1 MPRYIIKR
9 VFSSILTIWV
19 VITLTFILM
28 HAIPGGPFA
37 SEQNI
42 PPEIEAQIKAQY
54 NLDKPLVWQY
64 GNYIKNLLKLDLGPS
79 YKYKGRT
86 VNDLIKDGFA
96 ITTQLGL
103 VAVVI
108 ALAAG
113 IPLGITSALKQ
124 GKWQD
129 NFIMIISML
138 GITIPSFVLATLL
151 LYVFAFK
158 LGWFPSLRWGTWKH
172 FVLPAIALAGS
183 PTAMISRLTRS
194 SLLDVIRQDYIRT
207 ARAKGNAER
216 IVVYKHALK
225 NAIIPIVT
233 YTGPMIAGVMTGSFV
248 IEKLFSIPGLG
259 RQFVDSITN
268 RDYTV
273 ILGFTVFYAVILVTC
288 NLLVDIVYALID
300 SRIKLDS

>member
-1 MPRYIIKR
+1 MLKYIIKR
-9 VFSSILTIWV
+9 ILSAIITVWV

-28 HAIPGGPFA
+28 HAIPGGPFS
-37 SEQNI
+37 SEKNI
-42 PPEIEAQIKAQY
+42 PPEIEAQIQAQY
-54 NLDKPLVWQY
+54 NLDKPLWWQY
-64 GNYIKNLLKLDLGPS
+64 GHYLKNLLKLDLGPS

-86 VNDLIKDGFA
+86 VNDLIHDGFS
-96 ITTQLGL
+96 TTAELGL
-103 VAVVI
+103 VAV
-108 ALAAG
+108 ALALAVG
-113 IPLGITSALKQ
+113 MPLGITSALKQ

-129 NFIMIISML
+129 NFIMFISVL
-138 GITIPSFVLATLL
+138 GITIPSFVMATLL
-151 LYVFAFK
+151 LYFFAFK

-183 PTAMISRLTRS
+183 PTALISRLTRS

-207 ARAKGNAER
+207 ARAKGNPER

-225 NAIIPIVT
+225 NAVIPVVT
-233 YTGPMIAGVMTGSFV
+233 YIGPLIASITTGSFV
-248 IEKLFSIPGLG
+248 IEKIFSIPGIG

-273 ILGFTVFYAVILVTC
+273 ILGFTIFYASLLVVC

-300 SRIKLDS
+300 PRINLDN